1 VYDDAL
7 IRPWFESAVE
17 CVPGLS
23 LFDAHA
29 HIGFNDPDGLRLS
42 APELIETM
50 EALDARSMVTPLHEP
65 GGYCAANDRVLEES
79 ERSAGRL
86 VPFFRVDPH
95 SMSLDDYV
103 DEIGLPSGGAIR
115 ASLGLVSNFQDV
127 ERFIA
132 FASRFTNLA
141 EVPTDLPP
149 RAGC

>member
-42 APELIETM
+42 AGELIETM

-65 GGYCAANDRVLEES
+65 GGYRAANDRVLEEC

-86 VPFFRVDPH
+86 VPFCRVDPH
-95 SMSLDDYV
+95 DDAPGERDGQARV
-103 DEIGLPSGGAIR
+103 ARIPGAR
-115 ASLGLVSNFQDV
+115 TA
-127 ERFIA
+127 R
-132 FASRFTNLA
+132 R
-141 EVPTDLPP
+141 
-149 RAGC
+149 